1 MMSIGPVRNV
11 VLLGA
16 STAFPAFK
24 ALCEANGVRCIA
36 ITSPDQQQS
45 MPQIAADIVT
55 EHISSA
61 DCAEKLNSLLLDGE
75 MIALSF
81 GARWIL
87 KSNIRDTLFR
97 GLVLNAHGTRL
108 PNDRGGGGF
117 SWRIMRGDR
126 IGNLVLHQIDDGID
140 TGPILLSEDYLVP
153 RHVQTPAEHERHYLQ
168 ELTGFVSAFLKKIF
182 AGRCHFES
190 TPQSNYSS
198 TYYPR
203 LHTATHGW
211 IDWSWPA
218 PDIDRFILA
227 FDEPYPG
234 ARTLWGD
241 ETVVLRGC
249 QLHVGEIGHHPFQSG
264 LVVRNNRKWLTVALD
279 GDHCLVVSEARDEN
293 GRDLIPHIKEG
304 DRLFTPQ
311 STLDQARMTRVQF
324 TPTGLKP

>member
-1 MMSIGPVRNV
+1 MLSIGPVRNV

-16 STAFPAFK
+16 SSSFSDLK
-24 ALCEANGVRCIA
+24 ALCVANGVKCIV
-36 ITSPDQQQS
+36 ITSPDQRQS

-55 EHISSA
+55 EHISSS
-61 DCAEKLNSLLLDGE
+61 DCAEKLSGLLLDGE
-75 MIALSF
+75 MITLSF

-140 TGPILLSEDYLVP
+140 TGPILLSEDYIVP
-153 RHVQTPAEHERHYLQ
+153 RHIQMPAEHERHYLQ
-168 ELTGFVSAFLKKIF
+168 ALTGFVSAFLKKVF
-182 AGRCHFES
+182 TARCHFER
-190 TPQSNYSS
+190 TPQMNYSS

-203 LHTATHGW
+203 LHTPTHGW

-218 PDIDRFILA
+218 LAIDRFILA

-234 ARTLWGD
+234 ARTLWGKESRRVAWLPASCRRNRTPSFSERLGHPEQSEMAD
-241 ETVVLRGC
+241 CCARRRLLSAG
-249 QLHVGEIGHHPFQSG
+249 VGNS
-264 LVVRNNRKWLTVALD
+264 R
-279 GDHCLVVSEARDEN
+279 
-293 GRDLIPHIKEG
+293 
-304 DRLFTPQ
+304 
-311 STLDQARMTRVQF
+311 
-324 TPTGLKP
+324 